1 MVAEEG
7 KQPELRDRKPF
18 QRSWRVPEQKR
29 GYLYLWLIRRRLIRL
44 NSISALLLFITDF
57 QSVIHWAKASFSEL
71 SPKFASGGSDSSD
84 CVGLREGLR
93 LRLGRVLFCADM
105 GVAQQLSWN
114 GSKHSIRID
123 PYRAGFDPDLVLAAI
138 PAKLLRNPH

>member
-7 KQPELRDRKPF
+7 KRPELKDRKPF
-18 QRSWRVPEQKR
+18 QRSLAVPEQRR

-57 QSVIHWAKASFSEL
+57 QSVIHWAKASFSEP

-93 LRLGRVLFCADM
+93 ERLVRVLVCADM
-105 GVAQQLSWN
+105 GIAQQLSWN
-114 GSKHSIRID
+114 GSSPQSGSNLRE
-123 PYRAGFDPDLVLAAI
+123 LAFSTHPFYAD
-138 PAKLLRNPH
+138 AMLTADR